1 MPINIALDGPVG
13 AGKSTI
19 ADAVASRLGILHLDT
34 GAMYRAI
41 GLAALRAGI
50 SPSDEDAVTALCG
63 RVDVGVAHQPDGQH
77 TLLDGEDVTGL
88 IRTEEVSMAASTV
101 AKFAGVRRAMVAV
114 QQRLAATT
122 DMLVD
127 GRDIGLRVLPD
138 APVKIFLTA
147 SSEERARRRW
157 QEMLDKGQE
166 ADYAEV
172 LAALRERDAQDMGR
186 AVDPLRCAEDAVT
199 VDTTNLSFDESVETI
214 LRVIRE
220 RTAKKPRARRRPPRR
235 KPSCIKW
242 RGSWPLSFCTR

>member
-50 SPSDEDAVTALCG
+50 SPSDENAVTALCG

-147 SSEERARRRW
+147 SPEERARRRW
-157 QEMLDKGQE
+157 EQLREKGGTDTYEQ
-166 ADYAEV
+166 V
-172 LAALRERDAQDMGR
+172 LADLRRRDDQDTHR
-186 AVDPLRCAEDAVT
+186 EVDPLQAVADAVI
-199 VDTTNLSFDESVETI
+199 VDTTGLSFEQSVEKI
-214 LRVIRE
+214 LAIVEEKRH
-220 RTAKKPRARRRPPRR
+220 A
-235 KPSCIKW
+235 
-242 RGSWPLSFCTR
+242 

>member
-147 SSEERARRRW
+147 SPEERARRRW
-157 QEMLDKGQE
+157 EQLREKGGTDTYEQ
-166 ADYAEV
+166 V
-172 LAALRERDAQDMGR
+172 LADLRRRDDQDTHR
-186 AVDPLRCAEDAVT
+186 EVDPLQAVADAVI
-199 VDTTNLSFDESVETI
+199 VDTTGLSFEQSVEKI
-214 LRVIRE
+214 LAIVEEKRH
-220 RTAKKPRARRRPPRR
+220 A
-235 KPSCIKW
+235 
-242 RGSWPLSFCTR
+242 

>member
-147 SSEERARRRW
+147 SPEERARRRW
-157 QEMLDKGQE
+157 EQLRATGGSDSYEQVLEDLKRR
-166 ADYAEV
+166 DYQDTH
-172 LAALRERDAQDMGR
+172 RE
-186 AVDPLRCAEDAVT
+186 VDPLQAVADAVI
-199 VDTTNLSFDESVETI
+199 VDTTGLSFEESVEKI
-214 LRVIRE
+214 LAVVE
-220 RTAKKPRARRRPPRR
+220 AKRH
-235 KPSCIKW
+235 
-242 RGSWPLSFCTR
+242 G

>member
-50 SPSDEDAVTALCG
+50 SPSDENAVTALCG

-147 SSEERARRRW
+147 SPEERARRRW
-157 QEMLDKGQE
+157 EQ
-166 ADYAEV
+166 
-172 LAALRERDAQDMGR
+172 LREKGGSESYEQVLEDLKRRDYQDTHR
-186 AVDPLRCAEDAVT
+186 EVDPLQAVADAVI
-199 VDTTNLSFDESVETI
+199 VDTTGLSFEESVEKI
-214 LRVIRE
+214 LAVVE
-220 RTAKKPRARRRPPRR
+220 AKRH
-235 KPSCIKW
+235 
-242 RGSWPLSFCTR
+242 G